1 LQRPLNR
8 RTGRRV
14 YAGTMKSDSKR
25 DLVAAVSQWVGK
37 RREIVKDSV
46 LIVDEDVNAR
56 IIAETLLQTRGLR
69 VRSVGDGK
77 EAYELVRREGAA
89 VVLLDLA
96 LAGMNGLEVI
106 RRLRGRFEALP
117 LPHQPRI
124 IVVSDRAEPEVERFA
139 LRLGAD
145 AFLHK
150 PVAPARLIGTVENFL
165 ALPHPPASVGTAA

>member
-1 LQRPLNR
+1 MVKSQK
-8 RTGRRV
+8 TTRV
-14 YAGTMKSDSKR
+14 LAE
-25 DLVAAVSQWVGK
+25 VSERVGK

-56 IIAETLLQTRGLR
+56 IIAETLLQTRGLP
-69 VRSVGDGK
+69 VRAVGDGM

-96 LAGMNGLEVI
+96 LSGMNGMEMI

-117 LPHQPRI
+117 LPKQPRI
-124 IVVSDRAEPEVERFA
+124 IVVSDRPEPEVERFA

-145 AFLHK
+145 AFLRK
-150 PVAPARLIGTVENFL
+150 PVAPARLIATVESLL